1 MEQRLQLSELQS
13 PHVHQIWQQLHQI
26 PDPELPALSITD
38 LGMIRNVLPSDQG
51 WKVIFTPTYSG
62 CPATEFLI
70 NEIKTILG
78 DAGFEQVDIEVMLT
92 PAWTTDWMNQDAK
105 RRLREFGIA
114 PPQGTSCEHP
124 EHKGAIRCP
133 RCDSEQTEKISEFG
147 STACKALYKCTE
159 CLEPFDYFKCI

>member
-1 MEQRLQLSELQS
+1 MEQRMQLQS
-13 PHVHQIWQQLHQI
+13 PDIHQIWQQLQQI

-38 LGMIRNVLPSDQG
+38 LGMVRHVKPTEQG
-51 WKVIFTPTYSG
+51 WKIGFTPTYSG

-70 NEIKTILG
+70 NEIKTVL
-78 DAGFEQVDIEVMLT
+78 DSAGFSPVDVEVVLT

-114 PPQGTSCEHP
+114 PPQGVACEHP
-124 EHKGAIRCP
+124 EHTGAIRCP

-147 STACKALYKCTE
+147 STACKALYRCNE

>member
-1 MEQRLQLSELQS
+1 MEQRMQLQS
-13 PHVHQIWQQLHQI
+13 PDIHQIWQQLQQI

-38 LGMIRNVLPSDQG
+38 LGMVRHVKPTEQG
-51 WKVIFTPTYSG
+51 WQIGFTPTYSG

-70 NEIKTILG
+70 NEIKTVL
-78 DAGFEQVDIEVMLT
+78 DSAGFSPVDVEVVLT

-114 PPQGTSCEHP
+114 PPQGTACEHP
-124 EHKGAIRCP
+124 EHTGAIYCP

-147 STACKALYKCTE
+147 STACKALYRCNE

>member
-1 MEQRLQLSELQS
+1 MEQRMQLQS
-13 PHVHQIWQQLHQI
+13 PDIHQIWQQLQQI

-38 LGMIRNVLPSDQG
+38 LGMVRHVKPTEQG
-51 WKVIFTPTYSG
+51 WQIGFTPTYSG

-70 NEIKTILG
+70 NEIKMVL
-78 DAGFEQVDIEVMLT
+78 DSAGFSPVDVEVVLT

-114 PPQGTSCEHP
+114 PPQGTACEHP
-124 EHKGAIRCP
+124 EHTGAICCP
-133 RCDSEQTEKISEFG
+133 RCDSEKTEKISEFG
-147 STACKALYKCTE
+147 STACKALYRCNE

>member
-1 MEQRLQLSELQS
+1 MR
-13 PHVHQIWQQLHQI
+13 V
-26 PDPELPALSITD
+26 
-38 LGMIRNVLPSDQG
+38 VQG

-70 NEIKTILG
+70 NEIKTVLG
-78 DAGFEQVDIEVMLT
+78 NAGFPNIDIEILLT

-124 EHKGAIRCP
+124 EHKGAVRCP

-147 STACKALYKCTE
+147 STACKALYRCTE